1 MKMERRDSVRQSSD
15 EAQPRMAREEVSM
28 KTKSFSISKWQV
40 VRAYERVKASAG
52 AAGVDQQTLAD
63 FDKNRNDNLY
73 KIWNRMTSG
82 SYQPPPVKGVAIPKK
97 SGGER
102 ILGIPT
108 VSDRIAQQVVKQA
121 FEPQVEPCFLKD
133 SYGYRPGK
141 SALDAVGVT
150 RKRCW
155 YQDWVLEFD
164 IKGLF
169 DNIPH
174 DLLMKAVD
182 KHNPEKWV
190 RLYITRWLTV
200 PVVMA
205 DGEYRCRDKGVPQGG
220 VISPLLANLY
230 LHYVFDKWL
239 EKNHPGTPWCR
250 YADDGLLHCSSYE
263 EAERLREA
271 LRKRFAEC
279 GLEMHPEKTKIVYCK
294 DGSRKGEHEHTEF
307 DFLGY
312 TYRRRVVKNN
322 RRNSL
327 FISFTP
333 AVSKTALKG
342 MRRKIRELAIRS
354 RTDLNIA
361 QLGGILN
368 PIINGWMAYYG
379 KYNRSSLYGVWRH
392 LNKTLVRWVRR
403 KYKALRRH
411 KTRASQFLEGIAK
424 RSPKLFAHWRA
435 GMKGSFV

>member
-1 MKMERRDSVRQSSD
+1 
-15 EAQPRMAREEVSM
+15 M
-28 KTKSFSISKWQV
+28 KTKSYIIEKWQV
-40 VRAYERVKASAG
+40 VRAYKRVKACAG
-52 AAGVDQQTLAD
+52 AAGIDQQSLAD

-73 KIWNRMTSG
+73 RIWNRMSSG
-82 SYQPPPVKGVAIPKK
+82 SYQPPAIKGVAIPKK

-102 ILGIPT
+102 LLGIPT
-108 VSDRIAQQVVKQA
+108 VSDRIAQHVVKQA

-141 SALDAVGVT
+141 SALDAIGVT

-155 YQDWVLEFD
+155 YYDWVLEFD

-182 KHNPEKWV
+182 KHTPEKWV

-200 PVVMA
+200 PVVMP
-205 DGEYRCRDKGVPQGG
+205 DGEYKERERGVPQGG

-239 EKNHPGTPWCR
+239 ERYYPGVPWCR
-250 YADDGLLHCSSYE
+250 YADDGLLHCNSRE

-271 LRKRFAEC
+271 LEKRFAEC
-279 GLEMHPEKTKIVYCK
+279 GLELHPGKTKIIYCK
-294 DGSRKGEHEHTEF
+294 DGSRKGDHEHTMF

-312 TYRRRVVKNN
+312 TYRRRVVKNSK
-322 RRNSL
+322 RNSL
-327 FISFTP
+327 FVSFTP
-333 AVSKTALKG
+333 AVSKVAQKA
-342 MRRKIRELAIRS
+342 MRRKIKALNIRS
-354 RTDLNIA
+354 RADLNIA
-361 QLGGILN
+361 QLSGILN
-368 PIINGWMAYYG
+368 PIISGWIAYYG
-379 KYNRSSLYGVWRH
+379 KYNRTSLNSVWRQ
-392 LNKTLVRWVRR
+392 LNKTLIRWVRR

-411 KTRASQFLEGIAK
+411 KTRASKFLEGIAK
-424 RSPKLFAHWRA
+424 QCPKLFAHWRM
-435 GMKGSFV
+435 GIKGRFA